1 MRVVLDTNVIVRAI
15 RTPAGASA
23 MLIVEALRGRV
34 TPLVSTA
41 LGLEYEA
48 VAMRREHWLQPG
60 FGRVEAER
68 LLDALAAVAEP
79 VEISFRW
86 RGSLSDA
93 NDDMVLETALN
104 GAASALVTFNRRHFE
119 AATAQFGLALRTPAD
134 ILAELSK
141 AHD

>member
-15 RTPAGASA
+15 RSPSGASA
-23 MLIVEALRGRV
+23 MLMVEALRGRI
-34 TPLVSTA
+34 TPLVSTT

-48 VAMRREHWLQPG
+48 VAMRAEHWVQPG
-60 FGRVEAER
+60 FGRAEAER

-86 RGSLSDA
+86 RGSLPDA
-93 NDDMVLETALN
+93 NDEMVLETALN

-119 AATAQFGLALRTPAD
+119 TAAAQFGLALRTPGA
-134 ILAELSK
+134 ILAELRK
-141 AHD
+141 AND